1 MARLGP
7 VLELQPGHASEL
19 ARIVCRESHTKT
31 ARMRGDEEIVGSNHG
46 SLSLQ
51 CSPDLGIV
59 ARRVARIIKD
69 VDIAEILIERR
80 TVLLAPPRYLDSE
93 FEFCR

>member
-1 MARLGP
+1 
-7 VLELQPGHASEL
+7 
-19 ARIVCRESHTKT
+19 
-31 ARMRGDEEIVGSNHG
+31 
-46 SLSLQ
+46 
-51 CSPDLGIV
+51 LGIV

-80 TVLLAPPRYLDSE
+80 TVLLVPRRYLDSE